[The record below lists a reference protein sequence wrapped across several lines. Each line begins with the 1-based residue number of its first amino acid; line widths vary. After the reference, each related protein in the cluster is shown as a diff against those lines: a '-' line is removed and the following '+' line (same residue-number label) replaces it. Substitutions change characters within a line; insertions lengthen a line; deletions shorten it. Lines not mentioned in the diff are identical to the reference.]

1 MNKVFKG
8 TAMLMA
14 AFMLPLGFNSCSSSD
29 NNSTNGDGGSGK
41 NDSTK
46 TDSIKNE
53 DFTNKVYGQDAMDA
67 CNQLCIA
74 LRKAYAKINN
84 ASLTEDQEAYLR
96 NICISTVDNTI
107 QPTYKSLADAVE
119 KLHAALPKSVDTENL
134 TQSNIDNACAAFK
147 EARALWEKSEAFLG
161 GAASDFD
168 IDPHIDSWPLS
179 RTLLHSYFATG
190 EYSDEALEDASILG
204 FHALEFIIFRNGQP
218 RKVEEFKGYDTYKGF
233 TDVKGSEE
241 LKYAEAVIE
250 DLVNHVYELE
260 VAWSETPNAT
270 RLAAVKAAALDY
282 LTDKGQS
289 YAVNMKKAGDTS
301 LSKFSTLKAAIQQ
314 LLSLEEGSA
323 WGISNEVGTAK
334 IANPFQ
340 AGDISYVESPYSYN
354 SIIDFQ
360 NNIRSIEN
368 LWYGGTNGKS
378 TNAQYSFHK
387 FFQNN
392 ATAEGQAVEA
402 AIENAINKIGAM
414 PYPFVKYVS
423 TIWGKTFEDVNPE

>member
-1 MNKVFKG
+1 M
-8 TAMLMA
+8 TT
-14 AFMLPLGFNSCSSSD
+14 PL
-29 NNSTNGDGGSGK
+29 
-41 NDSTK
+41 K
-46 TDSIKNE
+46 T
-53 DFTNKVYGQDAMDA
+53 
-67 CNQLCIA
+67 
-74 LRKAYAKINN
+74 
-84 ASLTEDQEAYLR
+84 
-96 NICISTVDNTI
+96 
-107 QPTYKSLADAVE
+107 P
-119 KLHAALPKSVDTENL
+119 
-134 TQSNIDNACAAFK
+134 
-147 EARALWEKSEAFLG
+147 
-161 GAASDFD
+161 
-168 IDPHIDSWPLS
+168 
-179 RTLLHSYFATG
+179 
-190 EYSDEALEDASILG
+190 ILG

-260 VAWSETPNAT
+260 VAWSETPNAA
-270 RLAAVKAAALDY
+270 RLAAVKAANLDY

-289 YAVNMKKAGDTS
+289 YAVNMKNAGNTS

-323 WGISNEVGTAK
+323 WGIANEVGTAK

-360 NNIRSIEN
+360 DNIRSIEN

-392 ATAEGQAVEA
+392 ATAEGQAVET
-402 AIENAINKIGAM
+402 AIENAINKIGSM

>member
-1 MNKVFKG
+1 MKKVFKS
-8 TAMLMA
+8 AVMLMA
-14 AFMLPLGFNSCSSSD
+14 AFMLPLGFTSCSSD
-29 NNSTNGDGGSGK
+29 DDPVENN
-41 NDSTK
+41 
-46 TDSIKNE
+46 
-53 DFTNKVYGQDAMDA
+53 DFTNKAYGQDAMDA
-67 CNQLCIA
+67 CDELCNA
-74 LRKAYAKINN
+74 LRAAYSKVNIANLS
-84 ASLTEDQEAYLR
+84 ADQETYLK
-96 NICISTVDNTI
+96 NVCANAVDNTI

-119 KLHAALPKSVDTENL
+119 KLHTALPKSVDTNNL
-134 TQSNIDNACAAFK
+134 TQENINNACAAFK

-168 IDPHIDSWPLS
+168 IDPHIDSWPLN

-190 EYSDEALEDASILG
+190 QYSDDALEDASILG
-204 FHALEFIIFRNGQP
+204 FHALEFILFRDGQP
-218 RKVEEFKGYDTYKGF
+218 RKVAEFKGNDTYNGF

-260 VAWSETPNAT
+260 VAWSENPNAT
-270 RLAAVKAAALDY
+270 RLAAVKAAGLEY
-282 LTDKGQS
+282 LTDKNQS
-289 YAVNMKKAGDTS
+289 YAANLKNAGNTS
-301 LSKFSTLKAAIQQ
+301 ISKFATLKAAIQQ

-354 SIIDFQ
+354 SITDFQ

-368 LWYGGTNGKS
+368 LWYGGTNGTS
-378 TNAQYSFHK
+378 SNAKYSFHQ
-387 FFQNN
+387 FFKDN
-392 ATAEGQAVEA
+392 ASAEGQRVET
-402 AIENAINKIGAM
+402 AIANAISKIGGM

-423 TIWGKTFEDVNPE
+423 TVWGKKFDEVNPE